1 MQRKKAKTKK
11 HRTAKKRGLPL
22 WVFVAAGLICFLIIW
37 LITSA
42 PEAGDIS
49 EDTSVR
55 QERISEKPVK
65 KAKAEQHKEPKHQ
78 PEPED
83 ILKQALHKLGVPLN
97 SVKTKTSSNTVTIK
111 VPLNQS
117 KVDLTFANMII
128 KGEMERNGAILKNGE
143 DKRDRQI
150 LDFSHRGKDI
160 RVNLYYDNNPYKEKK
175 VQKYISIV
183 IDDFGSLK
191 GPLLDSYFDL
201 PQEITFSI
209 FPDMENSI
217 QTMNRAHQQGRETLI
232 HVPMEPIDYPK
243 VNPGKNPVLVQMSEA
258 AIVRLINN
266 NINKMPLCMG
276 INNHMGSLATT
287 DEDVMGYVMKAL
299 RDKGKLFLDSRTSNV
314 SVAYQVAQKAL
325 VPAYRN
331 DMFLDTPNLS
341 DASLRSKVRQAV
353 SLSEKKKFIIAI
365 THCHSEEK
373 LKHLEQFIKLIRK
386 EGFTLL
392 PLSRVNKMDA
402 PQIL

>member
-1 MQRKKAKTKK
+1 M
-11 HRTAKKRGLPL
+11 
-22 WVFVAAGLICFLIIW
+22 LI
-37 LITSA
+37 
-42 PEAGDIS
+42 
-49 EDTSVR
+49 
-55 QERISEKPVK
+55 
-65 KAKAEQHKEPKHQ
+65 
-78 PEPED
+78 
-83 ILKQALHKLGVPLN
+83 N
-97 SVKTKTSSNTVTIK
+97 SVKTKTASHTVTIQ

-117 KVDLTFANMII
+117 KFALTFANMII
-128 KGEMERNGAILKNGE
+128 KGEMERNGAILKIGE

-175 VQKYISIV
+175 AKKYIAIV

-287 DEDVMGYVMKAL
+287 DEDVMGYVMKAS
-299 RDKGKLFLDSRTSNV
+299 GI
-314 SVAYQVAQKAL
+314 
-325 VPAYRN
+325 
-331 DMFLDTPNLS
+331 
-341 DASLRSKVRQAV
+341 KVNCFWTA
-353 SLSEKKKFIIAI
+353 EPP
-365 THCHSEEK
+365 TYPW
-373 LKHLEQFIKLIRK
+373 LIRLRK
-386 EGFTLL
+386 KPLFQPTATTCSCIRPIFRLL
-392 PLSRVNKMDA
+392 LCVRK
-402 PQIL
+402 